1 MAKMR
6 KLGAV
11 LLDME
16 PLLDE
21 LAEQHD
27 LQLGDI
33 LALVRHQL
41 EMHNPDCIEEFM
53 DGTKPVFFYGHQEN
67 KPKKENKY
75 P

>member
-41 EMHNPDCIEEFM
+41 EMHNPDCIEEFL
-53 DGTKPVFFYGHQEN
+53 DGTKPIFFYGHQEN